1 MTDKMTTITT
11 MTMRKL
17 LPSLLCM
24 QLCACKEPVP
34 RKQEQRL
41 PDSASIPSADTMIPG
56 NDTIIANQITS
67 WSRFED
73 YAGHYAGEVELLQK
87 QPLNQRYRQLL
98 GKDTTLFLQ
107 RLQVA
112 PPIELDGTIL
122 YNDGCKP
129 HNCASD
135 EAAIAIN
142 MTRDII
148 YIGIAVN
155 GRVKLYAE
163 NQDTAFP
170 QRLLEWKQKFR

>member
-1 MTDKMTTITT
+1 MTTITT

-24 QLCACKEPVP
+24 QLCACRETAPG
-34 RKQEQRL
+34 KQEQRL
-41 PDSASIPSADTMIPG
+41 PDSVAIPSADTMIPG
-56 NDTIIANQITS
+56 NDTIIANQVTS

-87 QPLNQRYRQLL
+87 QPLHERYRRLL
-98 GKDTTLFLQ
+98 GRDTTLFLQ

-112 PPIELDGTIL
+112 PPIEIEGGIL

-129 HNCASD
+129 HNCGDD

-142 MTRDII
+142 MNRDII

-155 GRVKLYAE
+155 GHAKLYAE
-163 NQDTAFP
+163 EQDTAFP
-170 QRLLEWKQKFR
+170 QRLIDWKQKFR